1 MQSTSARSGIARSV
15 IFRRSGL
22 RIVAPTRG
30 RGIRAMESWDG
41 INYAERIAADDICI
55 SECFGW
61 ERERERER
69 AAQLQSILQL
79 LECELQ
85 DRTRIV
91 NQVDTHAGEKL
102 IVFPIARDRKTRAAS
117 L

>member
-61 ERERERER
+61 SASCNSHCQFS
-69 AAQLQSILQL
+69 AAL
-79 LECELQ
+79 LSL
-85 DRTRIV
+85 RSRKRVLTRI
-91 NQVDTHAGEKL
+91 
-102 IVFPIARDRKTRAAS
+102 
-117 L
+117 